1 LRKIKVALAS
11 RPQTGPN
18 QHCAELA
25 VPIQLAHN
33 YKEKFMAD
41 SNESLPAKL
50 FGNTLQRLV
59 DTLGLQEQ
67 CAGDGGAYLPLVS
80 QLPMVQG
87 EVGSVRLFTGD
98 PLFRVVTCSL
108 AVEPIQLD
116 SHMLFA
122 FTPGTS
128 AVPHFTLDSV
138 KAGEHFAFHL
148 DLIPRLDLGAHL
160 QYMDEV
166 FGPLTEAYEAGAAIE
181 GLSKAHLSPRQYAIM
196 SPWMLAN
203 RASESAFSSIEAA
216 VEAYQQHWFS
226 LLRNGVSAAALEDV
240 TPAEIASRNL
250 RNKRIIF
257 DPDVDPVWGRITGMI
272 GEEAVA
278 IQRALLIGEDE

>member
-1 LRKIKVALAS
+1 
-11 RPQTGPN
+11 
-18 QHCAELA
+18 
-25 VPIQLAHN
+25 
-33 YKEKFMAD
+33 M
-41 SNESLPAKL
+41 SNSAPGESLPGKL
-50 FGNTLQRLV
+50 FSTTLERLV
-59 DTLGLQEQ
+59 ERLGLEEQ
-67 CAGDGGAYLPLVS
+67 LNDEGDSYLPLVS
-80 QLPMVQG
+80 HLPMAQG
-87 EVGSVRLFTGD
+87 EVGSVRLFTGG

-122 FTPGTS
+122 FTPGNS

-148 DLIPRLDLGAHL
+148 DLIPRLDLGANL
-160 QYMDEV
+160 AYMDEV
-166 FGPLTEAYEAGAAIE
+166 FGPLTPAYEAGSAIE

-203 RASESAFSSIEAA
+203 RASEEAFTSIDETVA
-216 VEAYQQHWFS
+216 AYQKHWFG
-226 LLRNGVSAAALEDV
+226 LLDAGVSDAALEGS
-240 TPAEIASRNL
+240 TPTELAERNL

-257 DPDVDPVWGRITGMI
+257 DPNVDPVWERITSMI
-272 GEEAVA
+272 GEDAVA

>member
-1 LRKIKVALAS
+1 MTDAPV
-11 RPQTGPN
+11 
-18 QHCAELA
+18 
-25 VPIQLAHN
+25 
-33 YKEKFMAD
+33 
-41 SNESLPAKL
+41 SLPGKL
-50 FGNTLQRLV
+50 FGDTLQRLV
-59 DTLGLQEQ
+59 SRLGLTEVT
-67 CAGDGGAYLPLVS
+67 GDDGGAYLPLES

-87 EVGSVRLFTGD
+87 SVGSVRLFNGG

-108 AVEPIQLD
+108 SVEPMQLD

-122 FTPGTS
+122 FTPGSS

-148 DLIPRLDLGAHL
+148 DLIPRLDLGSNL
-160 QYMDEV
+160 RYMDEV
-166 FGPLTEAYEAGAAIE
+166 FAPLNDAYEAGSAIE

-203 RASESAFSSIEAA
+203 RASEAAFTAIEDV
-216 VEAYQQHWFS
+216 VERYQAHWFS
-226 LLRNGVSAAALEDV
+226 VLENGVSEAALDGADAQQMQV
-240 TPAEIASRNL
+240 RNL

-257 DPDVDPVWGRITGMI
+257 DMDVDPVWQRITPMI

-278 IQRALLIGEDE
+278 IQRGLLIGEDE